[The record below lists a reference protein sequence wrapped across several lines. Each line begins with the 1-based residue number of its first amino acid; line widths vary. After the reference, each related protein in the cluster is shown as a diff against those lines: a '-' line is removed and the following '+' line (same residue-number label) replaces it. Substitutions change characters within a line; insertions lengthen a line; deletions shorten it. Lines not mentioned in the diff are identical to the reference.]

1 MVPNGVQTSTD
12 QENLNAIPQSPLALH
27 YPPELPVVARRE
39 EICRTIRDHQVVV
52 ICGETGSGKTTQL
65 PKMCLELGLGK
76 TRLIGHT
83 QPRRIAARTV
93 AARISSELDSSLGT
107 LVGYKVRFSDQTSPQ
122 NRIKLMTDGIL
133 LAETQ
138 QDALLRA
145 YDTIIIDEAHERSL
159 NIDFL
164 LGYLRQLLPQ
174 RPDLKVIITSATID
188 AQSFSAHFHQAPV
201 IEVSGRLYPVETVY
215 RPFNLV
221 PEDTRDLSEAIRDA
235 VDEAFGMGEGSI
247 LVFLPGE
254 REIRETAE
262 CLRKHH
268 FASAAIKHSIEILP
282 LFSRLSHHEQSRIFS
297 TDGTRRVVLA
307 TNVAETSL
315 TVPGIRYVIDSG
327 LARLNRYSYRNKV
340 EQLLV
345 EKISQASANQRTG
358 RCGRVMNGTCF
369 RLYSAE
375 DFAVRP
381 AFTDPEILRSSLA
394 GVILR
399 MQSLKIGDV
408 ESFPFIQPPAPR
420 MIADGYQLLTELGA
434 IDQDRRLT
442 PTGQQL
448 AKLPLDPK
456 IGRMIIAARQES
468 CLSEMLIITAALSV
482 QDPRERPFEHQE
494 AADRAHLP
502 FRDERSDFMG
512 LLKLWDFFDELLKH
526 KKSKKKLID
535 QCQASFISYRRMR
548 EWREI
553 HGQLATFLREM
564 GWRENQ
570 IVAGYDE
577 IHRALLA
584 GLLGNIG
591 FKSETNSEYLGAR
604 GIKFTVFPGSVLR
617 KNKAKWIAAAELTET
632 TRLYAR
638 CVATIDPSWLEKI
651 AGQLCKK
658 HHFDPHWEKKR
669 AQVMVFERV
678 TLYGLTVVT
687 QRRVAYGS
695 IDPVHAREIF
705 IREAMVAGE
714 YDGYAP
720 FLQHNQQLIEEIKGL
735 ESKIRRQD
743 VLVDDT
749 QIFDFYAQRIPEG
762 IYSGKLFDKWY
773 KQVEKDQP
781 ECLLLT
787 REALMRAATDTETEA
802 QFPESLEIESQVL
815 ALHYRFDPG
824 HPLDGITVS
833 IPLALLNKFS
843 VDRFDWLVPG
853 MIREKVTW
861 YLKMLPKTVRR
872 HLIPVPDFVTRF
884 LLVSDKQSGNVS
896 LATCLADFIQAET
909 GLTIL
914 LNSWTDFSLPIHLQ
928 MNFSVV
934 DETGKELAAERNL
947 VKLQAQFGEAAQL
960 VFTQSVKAEDNLIE
974 REGLTQ
980 WDFESLPATVSFK
993 RANLQITAYPALV
1006 DQQQSVAIRLFDT
1019 EETARFNMRAGVF
1032 RLFKLALKDRIKVLE
1047 KQLMGKQLTW
1057 MLQLG
1062 NLIKKEVLQQD
1073 MLDAVLTCALLG
1085 EDPIPRTREDFIS
1098 QVERA
1103 RLRLGN
1109 TVNEWITL
1117 LDAVTSNYQ
1126 ILKINLVGIDANV
1139 QQNLLA
1145 QLHQL
1150 IYPGFLCKTPW
1161 YHLQQYPRYLKAMTM
1176 RIEKYCKN
1184 PVRDRENEV
1193 IVSKLWQQYEECIH
1207 KHQQAGIQ
1215 DSNLEA
1221 FRWQI
1226 EELRVSLFAQELKTP
1241 EPVSVKRLQKLWE
1254 ALRI

>member
-1 MVPNGVQTSTD
+1 MNI
-12 QENLNAIPQSPLALH
+12 LPQSLTALH

-39 EICRTIRDHQVVV
+39 EICRTIRDHQVVI

-65 PKMCLELGLGK
+65 PKMCLELGLGQ

-93 AARISSELDSSLGT
+93 AARIASELNSPLGT

-122 NRIKLMTDGIL
+122 TRIKLMTDGIL

-138 QDALLRA
+138 QDPLLQA
-145 YDTIIIDEAHERSL
+145 YDAIIIDEAHERSL

-164 LGYLRQLLPQ
+164 LGYLRELLPQ

-188 AQSFSAHFHQAPV
+188 AQRFATHFHQAPV

-215 RPFNLV
+215 RPFNLI
-221 PEDTRDLSEAIRDA
+221 PEDKRDLPEAIRDA

-268 FASAAIKHSIEILP
+268 FASPSSKHGIEILP

-345 EKISQASANQRTG
+345 EKISQASANQRAG

-375 DFAVRP
+375 DFAARP

-408 ESFPFIQPPAPR
+408 ESFPFIQLPAPR

-442 PTGQQL
+442 PIGQQL
-448 AKLPLDPK
+448 AKLPVDPK
-456 IGRMIIAARQES
+456 IGRMIIAARQEN
-468 CLSEMLIITAALSV
+468 CLREMLIITAALSV
-482 QDPRERPFEHQE
+482 RDPRERPFEHQE
-494 AADRAHLP
+494 AADLAHLP

-526 KKSKKKLID
+526 KKSKNKLID
-535 QCQASFISYRRMR
+535 QCQTSFISYRRMR

-570 IVAGYDE
+570 IAAGYDE

-604 GIKFTVFPGSVLR
+604 GIKFTIFPGSVLR

-651 AGQLCKK
+651 AGRLCKK

-678 TLYGLTVVT
+678 TLYGLTVVA

-705 IREAMVAGE
+705 IHEAMVAGE

-735 ESKIRRQD
+735 ESKARRQD
-743 VLVDDT
+743 ILVDEA
-749 QIFDFYAQRIPEG
+749 QIFDFYAQRIPVG
-762 IYSGKLFDKWY
+762 VYSGKLFDKWY
-773 KQVEKDQP
+773 KQAEKDQP
-781 ECLLLT
+781 GLLQLN
-787 REALMRAATDTETEA
+787 RQVLMRAAVDAETEV
-802 QFPESLEIESQVL
+802 QFPESLKIGSQIL
-815 ALHYRFDPG
+815 PLHYRFDPG
-824 HPLDGITVS
+824 HSLDGMTVS
-833 IPLALLNKFS
+833 LPLALLNKFS
-843 VDRFDWLVPG
+843 ADQFDWLVPG

-861 YLKMLPKTVRR
+861 YVKMLPKAIRR

-884 LLVSDKQSGNVS
+884 LLANDKPSGHAP
-896 LATCLADFIQAET
+896 LTTCLAGFIRKET
-909 GLTIL
+909 SFEIPLDSWDGLP
-914 LNSWTDFSLPIHLQ
+914 LPIHLQ

-934 DETGKELAAERNL
+934 DETGKELAADRDL
-947 VKLQAQFGEAAQL
+947 LILQARFGEAAQQ
-960 VFTQSVKAEDNLIE
+960 VFTQSVRAKDNHIE
-974 REGLTQ
+974 REGITE

-993 RANLQITAYPALV
+993 RTNVQITAYPALV

-1019 EETARFNMRAGVF
+1019 EETARIHMQAGVL
-1032 RLFKLALKDRIKVLE
+1032 RLLKLALKDRIKALE
-1047 KQLMGKQLTW
+1047 KQLLTRQQTLI
-1057 MLQLG
+1057 LQLG
-1062 NLIKKEVLQQD
+1062 NLVPKEALRQD
-1073 MLDAVLTCALLG
+1073 ILDALLTHALLG
-1085 EDPIPRTREDFIS
+1085 EDPLPATREAYFA
-1098 QVERA
+1098 QVARA
-1103 RLRLGN
+1103 KSRLG
-1109 TVNEWITL
+1109 TTSNEWMAL
-1117 LDAVTSNYQ
+1117 LDAIATNYQ
-1126 ILKINLVGIDANV
+1126 ILKKYLADVDAKM
-1139 QQNLLA
+1139 QESLLA

-1150 IYPGFLCKTPW
+1150 IYPGFLCKTSW
-1161 YHLQQYPRYLKAMTM
+1161 RYLQHFPRYLKAVVM
-1176 RIEKYCKN
+1176 RIEKYRKN
-1184 PVRDRENEV
+1184 PARDQEYEAV
-1193 IVSKLWQQYEECIH
+1193 ISALWQQYNQYLQ
-1207 KHQQAGIQ
+1207 KHQQAGIH
-1215 DSNLEA
+1215 DPNLEI

-1254 ALRI
+1254 TVRV